1 MKFLKIAKKFVTNF
15 LMGLKI
21 WDEVG
26 VGGPLFSKLQQV
38 GDFSYFLTKSMI
50 SELRGRVPA
59 DVCHQEPS
67 FSLRGPAKAP
77 KQRSAEGAS
86 CLLIFSRVKLIG
98 VVNIQTLTLGD
109 QQVFFINSAPWK
121 IYIFFNRR
129 TVVPG
134 PLNFFVLYIHHIW
147 DVFFGGLVLWNGFF
161 WCIVHLKKRNEI
173 NNLCFFIQGPKK
185 RTIFGVL
192 CVQFRPSSV

>member
-1 MKFLKIAKKFVTNF
+1 MKLLKIAKKFVTNF

-77 KQRSAEGAS
+77 KPTSAEGAS
-86 CLLIFSRVKLIG
+86 YG
-98 VVNIQTLTLGD
+98 
-109 QQVFFINSAPWK
+109 
-121 IYIFFNRR
+121 
-129 TVVPG
+129 
-134 PLNFFVLYIHHIW
+134 H
-147 DVFFGGLVLWNGFF
+147 DV
-161 WCIVHLKKRNEI
+161 ID
-173 NNLCFFIQGPKK
+173 
-185 RTIFGVL
+185 TI
-192 CVQFRPSSV
+192 